1 MSLFSALKQPFW
13 ERDGEIKVDFQKIIS
28 VATKRGIFQ
37 PAFDAYGGLAGFLD
51 YGPVG
56 VRMRRRILEVWR
68 KHYVINAGCL
78 ELDGAL
84 VGPEALFQAS
94 GHLGEFDD
102 ALVDCEECGKQF
114 RADHLVASGEEMS
127 RKDLAKAIANVSCP
141 SCSSP
146 LSEMSAFNLMFS
158 TSVGAGK
165 GSPGYLRP
173 ETAQSI
179 FLAFPWLL
187 RQNRGKL
194 PFAGAQIGRSFRN
207 EISPRQGPLR
217 MREFTQMEVE
227 HFFLPSD
234 EPILPSELKDTK
246 ITLLPADEKES
257 QTTVGKALESNIV
270 NSSLV
275 ATHLA
280 RAQNFLISI
289 GVPSEKLRFRQH
301 GSNEMAHYS
310 SDCWDG
316 EINTSL
322 GWVEIVGVAHRGSYD
337 LSAHGK
343 ASSKEFRVAVPG
355 TEKEMDVW
363 KPDIGKL
370 GKEFKGDAKLILEAI
385 KDIDLRPGIKLDI
398 NGQNIELNED
408 YMSQKTERRSEMVY
422 PNVVEPSFGLDRILY
437 CLLESSWN
445 VDGEREWISL
455 PQDTSPY
462 DLLVA
467 PLMTKD
473 GLDDKAHEIMKAAIN
488 VGVDAYYDEAGSIGR
503 RYARA
508 DEIGI
513 FYSMTIDH
521 QSLEDGTITL
531 RERDSK
537 NQSRVS
543 LEDALNQVRR

>member
-1 MSLFSALKQPFW
+1 MQ
-13 ERDGEIKVDFQKIIS
+13 DGEIKVDFQKIIA

-114 RADHLVASGEEMS
+114 RADHLVDGGEEMS
-127 RKDLAKAIANVSCP
+127 RADLANAIANVSCP
-141 SCSSP
+141 NCSSA
-146 LSEMSAFNLMFS
+146 LSEMSAFNLMFA

-165 GSPGYLRP
+165 GTPGYLRP

-227 HFFLPSD
+227 HFFLPND
-234 EPILPSELKDTK
+234 EPKLTSDLREIP
-246 ITLLPADEKES
+246 IVLLPAEGQEIN
-257 QTTVGKALESNIV
+257 TTIGKAFDSKVIS
-270 NSSLV
+270 SSLV

-280 RAQNFLISI
+280 RAQNFLITI
-289 GVPSEKLRFRQH
+289 GIPNKKLRFRQH

-322 GWVEIVGVAHRGSYD
+322 GWIEVIGVAHRGDYD
-337 LSAHGK
+337 LSAHGN
-343 ASSKEFRVAVPG
+343 ASSKEFRVPIPG
-355 TEKEMDVW
+355 TEQEAEVW
-363 KPDIGKL
+363 RPDIGKL
-370 GKEFKGDAKLILEAI
+370 GKEFRGDAKLILKAI
-385 KDIDLRPGIKLDI
+385 KDIELKPGISLNIDGESIVLD
-398 NGQNIELNED
+398 ES
-408 YMSQKTERRSEMVY
+408 YMNLKVERKSQMAY

-445 VDGEREWISL
+445 VEGEREWVSL

-473 GLDDKAHEIMKAAIN
+473 GLDEKAHEILKAAID

-521 QSLEDGTITL
+521 QTLEDGTITL

-537 NQSRVS
+537 NQSRIPI
-543 LEDALNQVRR
+543 EDALNRVRR

>member
-1 MSLFSALKQPFW
+1 MQ
-13 ERDGEIKVDFQKIIS
+13 DGEIRVDFQKVIA

-56 VRMRRRILEVWR
+56 VRMRRRILEMWR

-84 VGPEALFQAS
+84 IGPESMFQAS

-102 ALVDCEECGKQF
+102 ALVDCKECGKQF
-114 RADHLVASGEEMS
+114 RADHLIDGGEEMS
-127 RKDLAKAIANVSCP
+127 RSELAKKIINISCP

-165 GSPGYLRP
+165 GAPGYLRP

-227 HFFLPSD
+227 HFFLPSN
-234 EPILPSELKDTK
+234 EPSLPKELRNTK
-246 ITLLPADEKES
+246 ITLLSADGKES
-257 QTTVGKALESNIV
+257 QTTVGQAFDSEV
-270 NSSLV
+270 VTSSLV

-289 GVPSEKLRFRQH
+289 GVPPGKLRFRQH

-322 GWVEIVGVAHRGSYD
+322 GWVEIVGVAHRGNYD
-337 LSAHGK
+337 LSAHGN
-343 ASSKEFRVAVPG
+343 ASSREFRVPIPG
-355 TEKEMDVW
+355 TEKEMNLW

-385 KDIDLRPGIKLDI
+385 KNVELKPNTSLNI
-398 NGQNIELNED
+398 NGKDIVLSED

-445 VDGEREWISL
+445 IDGEREWISL

-473 GLDDKAHEIMKAAIN
+473 GLDTKAHEILKSAID
-488 VGVDAYYDEAGSIGR
+488 VGIDAYYDEAGSIGR
-503 RYARA
+503 RYARS

-521 QSLEDGTITL
+521 QTLKDGTITL

-537 NQSRVS
+537 NQKRVS
-543 LEDALNQVRR
+543 IEDALNQVRR

>member
-1 MSLFSALKQPFW
+1 MQ
-13 ERDGEIKVDFQKIIS
+13 DGEIKVDFQKIIA

-84 VGPEALFQAS
+84 IGPEALFQAS

-102 ALVDCEECGKQF
+102 ALVGCMECGKQF
-114 RADHLVASGEEMS
+114 RADHLIKGGEEMS
-127 RKDLAKAIANVSCP
+127 RTDLSNEISKISCP
-141 SCSSP
+141 NCSSA
-146 LSEMSAFNLMFS
+146 LSEVSSFNLMFS
-158 TSVGAGK
+158 TAVGAGM
-165 GSPGYLRP
+165 GLPGYLRP

-227 HFFLPSD
+227 HFFLLND
-234 EPILPSELKDTK
+234 EPKLTSDLREIP
-246 ITLLPADEKES
+246 IVLLPAES
-257 QTTVGKALESNIV
+257 QEINTTIGKAFDSKVIS
-270 NSSLV
+270 SSLV

-280 RAQNFLISI
+280 RAQNFLITI
-289 GVPSEKLRFRQH
+289 GIPNKKLRFRQH

-322 GWVEIVGVAHRGSYD
+322 GWIEVIGVAHRGDYD
-337 LSAHGK
+337 LSAHGN
-343 ASSKEFRVAVPG
+343 ASSKEFRVPIPG
-355 TEKEMDVW
+355 TEEEAEVW
-363 KPDIGKL
+363 RPDIGKL
-370 GKEFKGDAKLILEAI
+370 GKEFRGDAKLILEAI
-385 KDIDLRPGIKLDI
+385 KDIELKPGIALNIDGESIVLD
-398 NGQNIELNED
+398 ES
-408 YMSQKTERRSEMVY
+408 YMDLKVERKSQMVY

-445 VDGEREWISL
+445 VEGEREWVSL

-473 GLDDKAHEIMKAAIN
+473 GLDEKAHEIMKAAID

-521 QSLEDGTITL
+521 QTLEDGTITL

-537 NQSRVS
+537 NQSRIQI
-543 LEDALNQVRR
+543 EDALNRVRR

>member
-1 MSLFSALKQPFW
+1 MYA
-13 ERDGEIKVDFQKIIS
+13 GETNVDFQKIIAL
-28 VATKRGIFQ
+28 ATRRGIFQ
-37 PAFDAYGGLAGFLD
+37 PAFDAYGGLAGFMD

-56 VRMRRRILEVWR
+56 VKMRRRILEVWR

-102 ALVDCEECGKQF
+102 ALVDCADCGKQF
-114 RADHLVASGEEMS
+114 RADHLVEDGEEMS
-127 RKDLAKAIANVSCP
+127 RDALAEAVSGTACP
-141 SCSSP
+141 GCGSI
-146 LSEMSAFNLMFS
+146 LSEMSSFNLMFS
-158 TSVGAGK
+158 TKVGAGK
-165 GSPGYLRP
+165 GLSGYLRP

-227 HFFLPSD
+227 HFFLPND
-234 EPILPSELKDTK
+234 EPGLPN
-246 ITLLPADEKES
+246 TLESIEINLVPAKGKKNS
-257 QTTVGKALESNIV
+257 TTVGNALSSEIV
-270 NSSLV
+270 GSSLV

-280 RAQNFLISI
+280 RAQNFLTSI
-289 GVPSEKLRFRQH
+289 GVAKDKLRFRQH
-301 GSNEMAHYS
+301 GANEMAHYS

-322 GWVEIVGVAHRGSYD
+322 GWVEVVGVAHRGDYD
-337 LSAHGK
+337 LSAHGNS
-343 ASSKEFRVAVPG
+343 SSKEFRVPLPG
-355 TEKEMDVW
+355 TEKERKIWV
-363 KPDIGKL
+363 PNVGKL
-370 GKEFKGDAKLILEAI
+370 GKEFKGEAKSILEAI
-385 KDIDLRPGIKLDI
+385 KDVDIKPNI
-398 NGQNIELNED
+398 SIEVNGNSVTLSEE
-408 YMSQKTERRSEMVY
+408 YMSKKTERGSEMVFPY
-422 PNVVEPSFGLDRILY
+422 VVEPSFGLDRILY
-437 CLLESSWN
+437 CLLESSWKSE
-445 VDGEREWISL
+445 GEREWISL
-455 PQDTSPY
+455 PQETSPY

-473 GLDDKAHEIMKAAIN
+473 GLDEKAQRILQSALDI
-488 VGVDAYYDEAGSIGR
+488 GVDAYYDEAGSIGR

-513 FYSMTIDH
+513 FFSMTIDH
-521 QSLEDGTITL
+521 QTLEDGTVTL

-537 NQSRVS
+537 NQSRLS
-543 LEDALNQVRR
+543 IEDALDKVRR

>member
-1 MSLFSALKQPFW
+1 MQ
-13 ERDGEIKVDFQKIIS
+13 DGEIRVDFQKVIA

-56 VRMRRRILEVWR
+56 VRMRRRILEMWR

-84 VGPEALFQAS
+84 IGPESMFQAS

-102 ALVDCEECGKQF
+102 ALVDCKECGKQF
-114 RADHLVASGEEMS
+114 RADHLVDGGEEMS
-127 RKDLAKAIANVSCP
+127 RSELAKKIINISCP

-234 EPILPSELKDTK
+234 EPPLPSELKNTK
-246 ITLLPADEKES
+246 ISLLPANGKES
-257 QTTVGKALESNIV
+257 QTTIGQAFDAEIV
-270 NSSLV
+270 ASSLV

-289 GVPSEKLRFRQH
+289 GVPPGKLRFRQH

-322 GWVEIVGVAHRGSYD
+322 GWVEIVGVAHRGDYD
-337 LSAHGK
+337 LSAHGN
-343 ASSKEFRVAVPG
+343 ASSREFRVPIPG
-355 TEKEMDVW
+355 TEKEMNLW

-385 KDIDLRPGIKLDI
+385 KNVELKPNTSLNI
-398 NGQNIELNED
+398 NGKDIVLSED

-445 VDGEREWISL
+445 IDGEREWISL

-473 GLDDKAHEIMKAAIN
+473 GLDTKAHEILKSAID
-488 VGVDAYYDEAGSIGR
+488 VGIDAYYDEAGSIGR
-503 RYARA
+503 RYARS

-521 QSLEDGTITL
+521 QTLKDGTITL

-537 NQSRVS
+537 NQKRVS
-543 LEDALNQVRR
+543 IEDALNQVRR

>member
-1 MSLFSALKQPFW
+1 MQ
-13 ERDGEIKVDFQKIIS
+13 DGEIKVDFQKIIA

-84 VGPEALFQAS
+84 IGPEALFQAS

-102 ALVDCEECGKQF
+102 ALVGCMECGKQF
-114 RADHLVASGEEMS
+114 RADHLIKGGEEMS
-127 RKDLAKAIANVSCP
+127 RTDLSNEISKISCP
-141 SCSSP
+141 NCSSA
-146 LSEMSAFNLMFS
+146 LSEVSSFNLMFS
-158 TSVGAGK
+158 TAVGAGM
-165 GSPGYLRP
+165 GLPGYLRP

-227 HFFLPSD
+227 HFFLPND
-234 EPILPSELKDTK
+234 EPKLTSDLREIP
-246 ITLLPADEKES
+246 IVLLPAEGQEIN
-257 QTTVGKALESNIV
+257 TTIGKAFDSKVIS
-270 NSSLV
+270 SSLV

-280 RAQNFLISI
+280 RAQNFLITI
-289 GVPSEKLRFRQH
+289 GIPNKKLRFRQH

-322 GWVEIVGVAHRGSYD
+322 GWIEVIGVAHRGDYD
-337 LSAHGK
+337 LSAHGN
-343 ASSKEFRVAVPG
+343 ASSKEFRVPIPG
-355 TEKEMDVW
+355 TEEEAEVW
-363 KPDIGKL
+363 RPDIGKL
-370 GKEFKGDAKLILEAI
+370 GKEFRGDAKLILEAI
-385 KDIDLRPGIKLDI
+385 KDIELKPGIALNIDGESIVLD
-398 NGQNIELNED
+398 ES
-408 YMSQKTERRSEMVY
+408 YMDLKVERKSQMVY

-445 VDGEREWISL
+445 VEGEREWVSL

-473 GLDDKAHEIMKAAIN
+473 GLDEKAHEIMKAAID

-521 QSLEDGTITL
+521 QTLEDGTITL

-537 NQSRVS
+537 NQSRIPI
-543 LEDALNQVRR
+543 EDALNIVRR

>member
-1 MSLFSALKQPFW
+1 MQ
-13 ERDGEIKVDFQKIIS
+13 DGEIKVDFQKIIA

-84 VGPEALFQAS
+84 IGPEALFQAS

-102 ALVDCEECGKQF
+102 ALVGCMECGKQF
-114 RADHLVASGEEMS
+114 RADHLIKGGEEMS
-127 RKDLAKAIANVSCP
+127 RTDLSNEISKISCP
-141 SCSSP
+141 NCSSA
-146 LSEMSAFNLMFS
+146 LSEVSSFNLMFS
-158 TSVGAGK
+158 TAVGAGM
-165 GSPGYLRP
+165 GLPGYLRP

-227 HFFLPSD
+227 HFFLPND
-234 EPILPSELKDTK
+234 EPKLTSDLREIP
-246 ITLLPADEKES
+246 IVLLPAEGQEIN
-257 QTTVGKALESNIV
+257 TTIGKAFDSKVIS
-270 NSSLV
+270 SSLV

-280 RAQNFLISI
+280 RAQNFLITI
-289 GVPSEKLRFRQH
+289 GIPNKKLRFRQH

-322 GWVEIVGVAHRGSYD
+322 GWIEVIGVAHRGDYD
-337 LSAHGK
+337 LSAHGN
-343 ASSKEFRVAVPG
+343 ASSKEFRVPIPG
-355 TEKEMDVW
+355 TEEEAEVW
-363 KPDIGKL
+363 RPDIGKL
-370 GKEFKGDAKLILEAI
+370 GKKFRGDAKLILEAI
-385 KDIDLRPGIKLDI
+385 KDIELKPGIALNIDGESIVLD
-398 NGQNIELNED
+398 ES
-408 YMSQKTERRSEMVY
+408 YMDLKVERKSQMVY

-445 VDGEREWISL
+445 VEGEREWVSL

-473 GLDDKAHEIMKAAIN
+473 GLDEKAHEIMKAAID

-521 QSLEDGTITL
+521 QTLEDGTITL

-537 NQSRVS
+537 NQSRIQI
-543 LEDALNQVRR
+543 EDALNRVRR

>member
-1 MSLFSALKQPFW
+1 M
-13 ERDGEIKVDFQKIIS
+13 DFQKVIA
-28 VATKRGIFQ
+28 VATRRGIFQ
-37 PAFDAYGGLAGFLD
+37 PAFEAYGGLAGFMD

-68 KHYVINAGCL
+68 THYVIDAGCL

-84 VGPEALFQAS
+84 IGPETLFQAS

-102 ALVDCEECGKQF
+102 ALVDCEDCGKQF
-114 RADHLVASGEEMS
+114 RADHLIDGGEEMS
-127 RKDLAKAIANVSCP
+127 RDKLSKEISGMACP
-141 SCSSP
+141 GCSAP
-146 LSEMSAFNLMFS
+146 LSEMTSFNLMFS
-158 TSVGAGK
+158 TGVGAGK
-165 GSPGYLRP
+165 GLPGYLRP

-227 HFFLPSD
+227 HFFLPSN
-234 EPILPSELKDTK
+234 EPQLSNDLKNIT
-246 ITLLPADEKES
+246 ITLLTSDGKETKS
-257 QTTVGKALESNIV
+257 TIGEAFDAGII

-275 ATHLA
+275 ACHLA
-280 RAQNFLISI
+280 RAQHFLTTI
-289 GVPSEKLRFRQH
+289 GVPDTKLRFRQH

-322 GWVEIVGVAHRGSYD
+322 GWVEVVGVAHRGDYD
-337 LSAHGK
+337 LSAHGN
-343 ASSKEFRVAVPG
+343 SSSREFRVPVPG
-355 TEKEMDVW
+355 TEEETEVW
-363 KPDIGKL
+363 APNIGKL
-370 GKEFKGDAKLILEAI
+370 GKEFKGDAKIILEAI
-385 KDIDLRPGIKLDI
+385 KDIELKPDVSIDV
-398 NGQNIELNED
+398 NGKSISLGTE
-408 YMSQKTERRSEMVY
+408 YMTLKTERRSEMVY

-437 CLLESSWN
+437 CLLESSWKN
-445 VDGEREWISL
+445 DGEREWISL
-455 PQDTSPY
+455 PQSTSPY

-473 GLDDKAHEIMKAAIN
+473 GLDEKAHEILKSAVN

-513 FYSMTIDH
+513 FFSMTIDH
-521 QSLEDGTITL
+521 QTLEDGTVTL

-537 NQSRVS
+537 DQNRISIK
-543 LEDALNQVRR
+543 DAINKVRR

>member
-1 MSLFSALKQPFW
+1 MQ
-13 ERDGEIKVDFQKIIS
+13 DGEIKVDFQKIIA

-84 VGPEALFQAS
+84 IGPEALFQAS

-102 ALVDCEECGKQF
+102 ALVGCMECGKQF
-114 RADHLVASGEEMS
+114 RADHLIKGGEEMS
-127 RKDLAKAIANVSCP
+127 RTDLSNEISKISCP
-141 SCSSP
+141 NCSSA
-146 LSEMSAFNLMFS
+146 LSEVSSFNLMFS
-158 TSVGAGK
+158 TAVGAGM
-165 GSPGYLRP
+165 GLPGYLRP

-227 HFFLPSD
+227 HFFLPND
-234 EPILPSELKDTK
+234 EPKLTSDLREIP
-246 ITLLPADEKES
+246 IVLLPAEGQEIN
-257 QTTVGKALESNIV
+257 TTIGKAFDSKVIS
-270 NSSLV
+270 SSLV

-280 RAQNFLISI
+280 RAQNFLITI
-289 GVPSEKLRFRQH
+289 GIPNKKLRFRQH

-322 GWVEIVGVAHRGSYD
+322 GWIEVIGVAHRGDYD
-337 LSAHGK
+337 LSAHGN
-343 ASSKEFRVAVPG
+343 ASSKEFRVPIPG
-355 TEKEMDVW
+355 TEEEAEVW
-363 KPDIGKL
+363 RPDIGKL
-370 GKEFKGDAKLILEAI
+370 GKEFRGDAKLILEAI
-385 KDIDLRPGIKLDI
+385 KAIELKPGIALNIDGESIVLD
-398 NGQNIELNED
+398 ES
-408 YMSQKTERRSEMVY
+408 YMDLKVERKSQMVY

-445 VDGEREWISL
+445 VEGEREWVSL

-473 GLDDKAHEIMKAAIN
+473 GLDEKAHEIMKAAID

-521 QSLEDGTITL
+521 QTLEDGTITL

-537 NQSRVS
+537 NQSRIQI
-543 LEDALNQVRR
+543 EDALNRVRR

>member
-1 MSLFSALKQPFW
+1 MQ
-13 ERDGEIKVDFQKIIS
+13 DGEIKVDFQKIIA

-84 VGPEALFQAS
+84 IGPEALFQAS

-102 ALVDCEECGKQF
+102 ALVGCMECGKQF
-114 RADHLVASGEEMS
+114 RADHLIKGGEEMS
-127 RKDLAKAIANVSCP
+127 RTDLSNEISKISCP
-141 SCSSP
+141 NCSSA
-146 LSEMSAFNLMFS
+146 LSEVSSFNLMFS
-158 TSVGAGK
+158 TAVGAGM
-165 GSPGYLRP
+165 GLPGYLRP

-227 HFFLPSD
+227 HFFLPND
-234 EPILPSELKDTK
+234 EPKLTSDLREIP
-246 ITLLPADEKES
+246 IVLLPAES
-257 QTTVGKALESNIV
+257 QEINTTIGKAFDSKVIS
-270 NSSLV
+270 SSLV

-280 RAQNFLISI
+280 RAQNFLITI
-289 GVPSEKLRFRQH
+289 GIPNKKLRFRQH

-322 GWVEIVGVAHRGSYD
+322 GWIEVIGVAHRGDYD
-337 LSAHGK
+337 LSAHGN
-343 ASSKEFRVAVPG
+343 ASSKEFRVPIPG
-355 TEKEMDVW
+355 TEEEAKVW
-363 KPDIGKL
+363 RPDIGKL
-370 GKEFKGDAKLILEAI
+370 GKEFRGNAKLILEAI
-385 KDIDLRPGIKLDI
+385 KDIELKPGIALNIDGESIVLD
-398 NGQNIELNED
+398 ES
-408 YMSQKTERRSEMVY
+408 YMDLKVERKSQMVY

-445 VDGEREWISL
+445 VEGEREWVSL

-473 GLDDKAHEIMKAAIN
+473 GLDEKAHEIMKAAID

-521 QSLEDGTITL
+521 QTLEDGTITL

-537 NQSRVS
+537 NQSRIQI
-543 LEDALNQVRR
+543 EDALNRVRR

>member
-1 MSLFSALKQPFW
+1 MSLFLALKLKFW
-13 ERDGEIKVDFQKIIS
+13 VQDGETKVDFQKIIA

-84 VGPEALFQAS
+84 IGPEALFQAS

-102 ALVDCEECGKQF
+102 ALVDCDECGKQF
-114 RADHLVASGEEMS
+114 RADHLVENGENMS
-127 RKDLAKAIANVSCP
+127 RTDLAKAIINVVCP
-141 SCSSP
+141 NCSSP

-165 GSPGYLRP
+165 GVSGYLRP

-227 HFFLPSD
+227 HFFLPTN
-234 EPILPSELKDTK
+234 EPTLLSELKK
-246 ITLLPADEKES
+246 IKINLLPDNGKES
-257 QTTVGKALESNIV
+257 QITIGEAFDSKIV

-289 GVPSEKLRFRQH
+289 GVPNEKLRFRQH
-301 GSNEMAHYS
+301 SSNEMAHYS
-310 SDCWDG
+310 NDCWDG
-316 EINTSL
+316 EIKTSL
-322 GWVEIVGVAHRGSYD
+322 GWIEIVGIAHRGSYD
-337 LSAHGK
+337 LSAHGN
-343 ASSKEFRVAVPG
+343 ASSREFRVPLPG
-355 TEKEMDVW
+355 TEKEMEVW

-370 GKEFKGDAKLILEAI
+370 GKTFKGDAKLILEAI
-385 KDIDLRPGIKLDI
+385 KDIELKPGIALDI
-398 NGQNIELNED
+398 NGKSIELSDD
-408 YMSQKTERRSEMVY
+408 YMAQKTERRSEMVY

-473 GLDDKAHEIMKAAIN
+473 GLDVKAHEIMKSAIG

-513 FYSMTIDH
+513 FYSMTVDH
-521 QSLEDGTITL
+521 QTLEDGTVTL

-537 NQSRVS
+537 NQSRIS
-543 LEDALNQVRR
+543 IEDALNQVRR

>member
-1 MSLFSALKQPFW
+1 MQ
-13 ERDGEIKVDFQKIIS
+13 DGEIKVDFQKIIA

-84 VGPEALFQAS
+84 IGPEALFQAS

-102 ALVDCEECGKQF
+102 ALVGCMECGKQF
-114 RADHLVASGEEMS
+114 RADHLIKGGEEMS
-127 RKDLAKAIANVSCP
+127 RTDLSNEISKISCP
-141 SCSSP
+141 NCSSA
-146 LSEMSAFNLMFS
+146 LSEVSSFNLMFS
-158 TSVGAGK
+158 TAVGAGM
-165 GSPGYLRP
+165 GLPGYLRP

-227 HFFLPSD
+227 HFFLPND
-234 EPILPSELKDTK
+234 EPKLTSDLREIP
-246 ITLLPADEKES
+246 IVLLPAES
-257 QTTVGKALESNIV
+257 QEINTTIGKAFDSKVIS
-270 NSSLV
+270 SSLV

-280 RAQNFLISI
+280 RAQNFLITI
-289 GVPSEKLRFRQH
+289 GIPNKKLRFRQH

-322 GWVEIVGVAHRGSYD
+322 GWIEVIGVAHRGDYD
-337 LSAHGK
+337 LSAHGN
-343 ASSKEFRVAVPG
+343 ASSKEFRVPIPG
-355 TEKEMDVW
+355 TEEEAEVW
-363 KPDIGKL
+363 RPDIGKL
-370 GKEFKGDAKLILEAI
+370 GKEFRGDAKLILEAI
-385 KDIDLRPGIKLDI
+385 KDIELKPGIALNIDGESIVLD
-398 NGQNIELNED
+398 ES
-408 YMSQKTERRSEMVY
+408 YMDLKVERKSQMVY

-445 VDGEREWISL
+445 VEGEREWVSL

-473 GLDDKAHEIMKAAIN
+473 GLDEKAHEIMKAAID

-521 QSLEDGTITL
+521 QTLEDGTITL

-537 NQSRVS
+537 NQSRIQI
-543 LEDALNQVRR
+543 EDALNRVRR

>member
-1 MSLFSALKQPFW
+1 M
-13 ERDGEIKVDFQKIIS
+13 DFQKIIA
-28 VATKRGIFQ
+28 VATRRGIFQ
-37 PAFDAYGGLAGFLD
+37 PAFEAYGGLAGFMD

-68 KHYVINAGCL
+68 KHYVIDAGCL

-84 VGPEALFQAS
+84 IGPESLFQAS

-102 ALVDCEECGKQF
+102 ALVDCKGCGKQF
-114 RADHLVASGEEMS
+114 RADHLVTSGEEMS
-127 RKDLAKAIANVSCP
+127 REELSNAIMGTACP
-141 SCSSP
+141 GCGKE
-146 LSEMSAFNLMFS
+146 LSEMSSFNLMFS
-158 TSVGAGK
+158 TGVGAGN

-194 PFAGAQIGRSFRN
+194 PMAGAQVGRSFRN

-227 HFFLPSD
+227 HFFLPSNEPKLSD
-234 EPILPSELKDTK
+234 ELRK
-246 ITLLPADEKES
+246 ITISLLAANGNEINS
-257 QTTVGKALESNIV
+257 TVGEAFDSGIIG
-270 NSSLV
+270 SSLV
-275 ATHLA
+275 ACHLA
-280 RAQNFLISI
+280 RAQHFLVTI
-289 GVPSEKLRFRQH
+289 GVPSNNLRFRQH

-322 GWVEIVGVAHRGSYD
+322 GWIETVGVAHRGDYD
-337 LSAHGK
+337 LSAHGN
-343 ASSKEFRVAVPG
+343 ASSKEFRVAIPG
-355 TEKEMDVW
+355 TEKEMEIWV
-363 KPDIGKL
+363 PNIGKL
-370 GKEFKGDAKLILEAI
+370 GKEFKGDAKIILEAI
-385 KDIDLRPGIKLDI
+385 KDIELKPDISIDVNGKSIKLTT
-398 NGQNIELNED
+398 E
-408 YMSQKTERRSEMVY
+408 YMVLKTERRSEMVY

-437 CLLESSWN
+437 CLLESSWK
-445 VDGEREWISL
+445 VDSDREWISL
-455 PQDTSPY
+455 PQSTSPY

-473 GLDDKAHEIMKAAIN
+473 GLDEKANEILKAAVN

-513 FYSMTIDH
+513 FFSMTVDH
-521 QSLEDGTITL
+521 QTLEDGTVTL

-537 NQSRVS
+537 EQNRLSI
-543 LEDALNQVRR
+543 EDALSKVGR

>member
-1 MSLFSALKQPFW
+1 MQ
-13 ERDGEIKVDFQKIIS
+13 DGEIKVDFQKVIA

-56 VRMRRRILEVWR
+56 VRMRRRILEMWR

-84 VGPEALFQAS
+84 IGPESLFQAS

-102 ALVDCEECGKQF
+102 ALVDCKECGKQF
-114 RADHLVASGEEMS
+114 RADHLVDGGEEMS
-127 RKDLAKAIANVSCP
+127 RFELAKKIINISCP
-141 SCSSP
+141 SCNSP

-165 GSPGYLRP
+165 GTPGYLRP

-227 HFFLPSD
+227 HFFLPSS
-234 EPILPSELKDTK
+234 EPSIPTELRDTK
-246 ITLLPADEKES
+246 ITLLSADGKES
-257 QTTVGKALESNIV
+257 QTTVGQPFDSEV
-270 NSSLV
+270 VTSSLV

-289 GVPSEKLRFRQH
+289 GVPPGKLRFRQH

-316 EINTSL
+316 EISTSL
-322 GWVEIVGVAHRGSYD
+322 GWVEIVGVAHRGDYD
-337 LSAHGK
+337 LSAHGN
-343 ASSKEFRVAVPG
+343 ASSREFRVPIPG
-355 TEKEMDVW
+355 TEKEMNLW
-363 KPDIGKL
+363 KPDVGKL

-385 KDIDLRPGIKLDI
+385 KNVELKPNTSLNI
-398 NGQNIELNED
+398 NGKDIVLSKN

-473 GLDDKAHEIMKAAIN
+473 GLDTKAHEIMKSAIDI
-488 VGVDAYYDEAGSIGR
+488 GIDAYYDEAGSIGR

-521 QSLEDGTITL
+521 QTLEDGTITL

>member
-1 MSLFSALKQPFW
+1 MQ
-13 ERDGEIKVDFQKIIS
+13 DGEIKVDFQKIIA

-84 VGPEALFQAS
+84 IGPEALFQAS

-102 ALVDCEECGKQF
+102 ALVGCMECGKQF
-114 RADHLVASGEEMS
+114 RADHLIKGGEEMS
-127 RKDLAKAIANVSCP
+127 RTDLSNEISKISCP
-141 SCSSP
+141 NCSSA
-146 LSEMSAFNLMFS
+146 LSEVSSFNLMFS
-158 TSVGAGK
+158 TAVGAGM
-165 GSPGYLRP
+165 GLPGYLRP

-227 HFFLPSD
+227 HFFLPND
-234 EPILPSELKDTK
+234 EPKLTSDLREIP
-246 ITLLPADEKES
+246 IVLLPAES
-257 QTTVGKALESNIV
+257 QEINTTIGKAFDSKVIS
-270 NSSLV
+270 SSLV

-280 RAQNFLISI
+280 RAQNFLITI
-289 GVPSEKLRFRQH
+289 GIPNKKLRFRQH

-322 GWVEIVGVAHRGSYD
+322 GWIEVIGVAHRGDYD
-337 LSAHGK
+337 LSAHGN
-343 ASSKEFRVAVPG
+343 ASSKEFRVPIPG
-355 TEKEMDVW
+355 TEEEAEVW
-363 KPDIGKL
+363 RPDIGKL
-370 GKEFKGDAKLILEAI
+370 GKEFRGDAKLILEAI
-385 KDIDLRPGIKLDI
+385 KDIELKPGIALNIDGKSIVLD
-398 NGQNIELNED
+398 ES
-408 YMSQKTERRSEMVY
+408 YMDLKVERKSQMVY

-445 VDGEREWISL
+445 VEGEREWVSL

-473 GLDDKAHEIMKAAIN
+473 GLDEKAHEIMKAAID

-521 QSLEDGTITL
+521 QTLEDGTITL

-537 NQSRVS
+537 NQSRIPI
-543 LEDALNQVRR
+543 EDALNIVRR

>member
-1 MSLFSALKQPFW
+1 MQ
-13 ERDGEIKVDFQKIIS
+13 DGEIKVDFQKIIA

-84 VGPEALFQAS
+84 IGPEALFQAS

-102 ALVDCEECGKQF
+102 ALVGCMECGKQF
-114 RADHLVASGEEMS
+114 RADHLIKGGEEMS
-127 RKDLAKAIANVSCP
+127 RTDLSNAISKISCP
-141 SCSSP
+141 NCSSA
-146 LSEMSAFNLMFS
+146 LSEVSSFNLMFS
-158 TSVGAGK
+158 TAVGAGM
-165 GSPGYLRP
+165 GLPGYLRP

-234 EPILPSELKDTK
+234 EPRLTSDLRK
-246 ITLLPADEKES
+246 ISIVLLPAEGEEIN
-257 QTTVGKALESNIV
+257 TTIGEAFDSKIID
-270 NSSLV
+270 SSLV

-280 RAQNFLISI
+280 RAQHFLITI
-289 GVPSEKLRFRQH
+289 GIPNEKLRFRQH

-322 GWVEIVGVAHRGSYD
+322 GWVEVIGVAHRGDYD
-337 LSAHGK
+337 LSAHGN
-343 ASSKEFRVAVPG
+343 ASSKEFRVPIPG
-355 TEKEMDVW
+355 TEEEAEVW
-363 KPDIGKL
+363 RPDIGKL
-370 GKEFKGDAKLILEAI
+370 GKEFRGNAKLILEAI
-385 KDIDLRPGIKLDI
+385 KDIELKPGIALNIDGESIVLD
-398 NGQNIELNED
+398 ES
-408 YMSQKTERRSEMVY
+408 YMDLKVERKSQMVY

-445 VDGEREWISL
+445 VEGEREWISL

-473 GLDDKAHEIMKAAIN
+473 GLDEKAHEIMKAAID
-488 VGVDAYYDEAGSIGR
+488 VGVDAYYDEEGSIGR

-521 QSLEDGTITL
+521 QTLEDGTITL
-531 RERDSK
+531 RQRDSK
-537 NQSRVS
+537 NQSRIPI
-543 LEDALNQVRR
+543 EDALNRVRR

>member
-1 MSLFSALKQPFW
+1 MQ
-13 ERDGEIKVDFQKIIS
+13 DGEIKVDFQKIIA

-84 VGPEALFQAS
+84 IGPEALFQAS

-102 ALVDCEECGKQF
+102 ALVGCMECGKQF
-114 RADHLVASGEEMS
+114 RADHLIKGGEEMS
-127 RKDLAKAIANVSCP
+127 RTDLSNEISKISCP
-141 SCSSP
+141 NCSSA
-146 LSEMSAFNLMFS
+146 LSEVSSFNLMFS
-158 TSVGAGK
+158 TAVGAGM
-165 GSPGYLRP
+165 GLPGYLRP

-227 HFFLPSD
+227 HFFLPND
-234 EPILPSELKDTK
+234 EPKLTSDLREIP
-246 ITLLPADEKES
+246 IVLLPAES
-257 QTTVGKALESNIV
+257 QEINTTIGKAFDSKVIS
-270 NSSLV
+270 SSLV

-280 RAQNFLISI
+280 RAQNFLITI
-289 GVPSEKLRFRQH
+289 GIPNKKLRFRQH

-322 GWVEIVGVAHRGSYD
+322 GWIEVIGVAHRGDYD
-337 LSAHGK
+337 LSAHGN
-343 ASSKEFRVAVPG
+343 ASSKEFRVPIPG
-355 TEKEMDVW
+355 TEEEAKVW
-363 KPDIGKL
+363 RPDIGKL
-370 GKEFKGDAKLILEAI
+370 GKEFRGDAKLILEAI
-385 KDIDLRPGIKLDI
+385 KDIELKPGIALNIDGESIVLD
-398 NGQNIELNED
+398 ES
-408 YMSQKTERRSEMVY
+408 YMDLKVERKSQMVY

-445 VDGEREWISL
+445 VEGEREWVSL

-473 GLDDKAHEIMKAAIN
+473 GLDEKAHEIMKAAID

-521 QSLEDGTITL
+521 QTLEDGTITL

-537 NQSRVS
+537 NQSRIPI
-543 LEDALNQVRR
+543 EEALNRVRR

>member
-1 MSLFSALKQPFW
+1 MQ
-13 ERDGEIKVDFQKIIS
+13 DGEIKVDFQKIIA

-84 VGPEALFQAS
+84 IGPEALFQAS

-102 ALVDCEECGKQF
+102 ALVGCMECGKQF
-114 RADHLVASGEEMS
+114 RADHLIKGGEEMS
-127 RKDLAKAIANVSCP
+127 RTDLSNAISKISCP
-141 SCSSP
+141 NCSSA
-146 LSEMSAFNLMFS
+146 LSEVSSFNLMFS
-158 TSVGAGK
+158 TAVGAGM
-165 GSPGYLRP
+165 GLPGYLRP

-217 MREFTQMEVE
+217 MREFTQMEIE

-234 EPILPSELKDTK
+234 EPRLTSDLRK
-246 ITLLPADEKES
+246 ISIVLLPAEGEEIN
-257 QTTVGKALESNIV
+257 TTIGEAFDSKIID
-270 NSSLV
+270 SSLV

-280 RAQNFLISI
+280 RAQHFLITI
-289 GVPSEKLRFRQH
+289 GIPNEKLRFRQH

-322 GWVEIVGVAHRGSYD
+322 GWVEVIGVAHRGDYD
-337 LSAHGK
+337 LSAHGN
-343 ASSKEFRVAVPG
+343 ASSKEFRVPIPG
-355 TEKEMDVW
+355 TEEEAEVW
-363 KPDIGKL
+363 RPDIGKL
-370 GKEFKGDAKLILEAI
+370 GKEFRGNAKLILEAI
-385 KDIDLRPGIKLDI
+385 KDIELKPGIALNIDGESIVLD
-398 NGQNIELNED
+398 ES
-408 YMSQKTERRSEMVY
+408 YMDLKVERKSQMVY

-445 VDGEREWISL
+445 VEGEREWISL

-473 GLDDKAHEIMKAAIN
+473 GLDEKAHEIMKAAID

-521 QSLEDGTITL
+521 QTLEDGTITL
-531 RERDSK
+531 RQRDSK
-537 NQSRVS
+537 NQSRIPI
-543 LEDALNQVRR
+543 EDALNRVRR

>member
-1 MSLFSALKQPFW
+1 MQ
-13 ERDGEIKVDFQKIIS
+13 DGEIRVDFQKVIA

-56 VRMRRRILEVWR
+56 VRMRRRILEMWR

-84 VGPEALFQAS
+84 IGPESLFQAS

-102 ALVDCEECGKQF
+102 ALVDCKECGKQF
-114 RADHLVASGEEMS
+114 RADHLVDGGEEMS
-127 RKDLAKAIANVSCP
+127 RSELAKKVINLSCP
-141 SCSSP
+141 SCNSP

-227 HFFLPSD
+227 HFFLPSS
-234 EPILPSELKDTK
+234 EPSIPTELRDTK
-246 ITLLPADEKES
+246 ITLLSADGKES
-257 QTTVGKALESNIV
+257 QTTVGQAFDSEV
-270 NSSLV
+270 VTSSLV

-289 GVPSEKLRFRQH
+289 GVPPGKLRFRQH

-322 GWVEIVGVAHRGSYD
+322 GWVEIVGVAHRGDYD
-337 LSAHGK
+337 LSAHGN
-343 ASSKEFRVAVPG
+343 ASSREFRVPIPG
-355 TEKEMDVW
+355 TEKEMNLW

-385 KDIDLRPGIKLDI
+385 KNVELKPNTSLNI
-398 NGQNIELNED
+398 NGKDIVLSED

-437 CLLESSWN
+437 CLIESSWN

-455 PQDTSPY
+455 PQNTSPY

-473 GLDDKAHEIMKAAIN
+473 GLDAKAHEIMKSAID
-488 VGVDAYYDEAGSIGR
+488 VGIDAYYDEAGSIGR

-521 QSLEDGTITL
+521 QTLEDGTITL

-537 NQSRVS
+537 NQSRIPI
-543 LEDALNQVRR
+543 EDALNIVRR

>member
-1 MSLFSALKQPFW
+1 MQ
-13 ERDGEIKVDFQKIIS
+13 DGEIKVDFQKIIA

-84 VGPEALFQAS
+84 IGPEALFQAS

-102 ALVDCEECGKQF
+102 ALVGCMECGKQF
-114 RADHLVASGEEMS
+114 RADHLIKGGEEMS
-127 RKDLAKAIANVSCP
+127 RTDLSNAISKISCP
-141 SCSSP
+141 NCSSA
-146 LSEMSAFNLMFS
+146 LSEVSSFNLMFS
-158 TSVGAGK
+158 TAVGAGM
-165 GSPGYLRP
+165 GLPGYLRP

-227 HFFLPSD
+227 HFFLPND
-234 EPILPSELKDTK
+234 EPKLTSDLREIP
-246 ITLLPADEKES
+246 IILLPAEGKEIN
-257 QTTVGKALESNIV
+257 TTIGKAFDSKDIS
-270 NSSLV
+270 SSLV

-280 RAQNFLISI
+280 RAQNFLITI
-289 GVPSEKLRFRQH
+289 GIPNEKLRFRQH

-322 GWVEIVGVAHRGSYD
+322 GWVEVIGVAHRGDYD
-337 LSAHGK
+337 LSAHGN
-343 ASSKEFRVAVPG
+343 ASSKEFRVPVPG
-355 TEKEMDVW
+355 TEEEAEVW

-370 GKEFKGDAKLILEAI
+370 GKEFRGDAKLILEAI
-385 KDIDLRPGIKLDI
+385 KDIELKPGIVLNISEKSIVLDESYMDLK
-398 NGQNIELNED
+398 IERK
-408 YMSQKTERRSEMVY
+408 SQMVY

-445 VDGEREWISL
+445 VEGEREWVSL

-473 GLDDKAHEIMKAAIN
+473 GLDEKAHEIMKAAID

-521 QSLEDGTITL
+521 QTLEDGTITL

-537 NQSRVS
+537 NQSRIPI
-543 LEDALNQVRR
+543 EDALNRVRR

>member
-1 MSLFSALKQPFW
+1 MQ
-13 ERDGEIKVDFQKIIS
+13 DGEIKVDFQKIIA

-84 VGPEALFQAS
+84 IGPEALFQAS

-102 ALVDCEECGKQF
+102 ALVGCMECGKQF
-114 RADHLVASGEEMS
+114 RADHLIKGGEEMS
-127 RKDLAKAIANVSCP
+127 RTDLSNEISKISCP
-141 SCSSP
+141 NCSSA
-146 LSEMSAFNLMFS
+146 LSEVSSFNLMFS
-158 TSVGAGK
+158 TAVGAGM
-165 GSPGYLRP
+165 GLPGYLRP

-227 HFFLPSD
+227 HFFLPND
-234 EPILPSELKDTK
+234 EPTLTSDLREIP
-246 ITLLPADEKES
+246 IVLLPAES
-257 QTTVGKALESNIV
+257 QEINTTIGKAFDSKVIS
-270 NSSLV
+270 SSLV

-280 RAQNFLISI
+280 RAQNFLITI
-289 GVPSEKLRFRQH
+289 GIPNKKLRFRQH

-322 GWVEIVGVAHRGSYD
+322 GWIEVIGVAHRGDYD
-337 LSAHGK
+337 LSAHGN
-343 ASSKEFRVAVPG
+343 ASSKEFRVPIPG
-355 TEKEMDVW
+355 TEEEAEVW
-363 KPDIGKL
+363 RPDIGKL
-370 GKEFKGDAKLILEAI
+370 GKEFRGDAKLILEAI
-385 KDIDLRPGIKLDI
+385 KDIELKPGIALNIDGESIVLD
-398 NGQNIELNED
+398 ES
-408 YMSQKTERRSEMVY
+408 YMDLKVERKSQMVY

-445 VDGEREWISL
+445 VEGEREWVSL

-473 GLDDKAHEIMKAAIN
+473 GLDEKAHEIMKAAID

-521 QSLEDGTITL
+521 QTLEDGTITL

-537 NQSRVS
+537 NQSRIQI
-543 LEDALNQVRR
+543 EDALNRVRR